1 MRHLSMTIA
10 CLVLMGSVVSPGVA
24 APQWLMLPPTPTLP
38 QTERSGYA
46 PVDGIRI
53 WYATFGRGSPV
64 ILLHGGLANAD
75 YWGHQVRALAPR
87 YRVIVMDSRCQGRS
101 TCNDAPISYA
111 LMAADVL
118 GLMDFLSIRKAAV
131 VGWSD
136 GAIVGL
142 EIALHHPERI
152 TKLFAFAANSNP
164 AGVQDVSKSPV
175 FEAYIARAR
184 REYERLSPTPT
195 QFPALLARITQMWA
209 RQPKF
214 TAAQLRRIRVPTWIV
229 DGDHDEAIKRSD
241 TLFLADHISGSGLL
255 IEPDVSHFAFLQDPI
270 EFDASLLHFLAHVNG
285 QAPSPDSSSAEDFG
299 YPPGF
304 EQHRSVCQRPLRRC
318 SRLADPFVRN
328 SGQWKL
334 PAYSL
339 ANLRFGLKGLGN
351 NGDTWTAS
359 LFVNNLTNNAVLLDP
374 QPQEALQ
381 TEAYTR
387 FTMTQPLTAGIAV
400 TYNFH

>member
-24 APQWLMLPPTPTLP
+24 APQWLTLPPTPKLP
-38 QTERSGYA
+38 RAERSGYA

-64 ILLHGGLANAD
+64 ILLHGGLANSD

-164 AGVQDVSKSPV
+164 AGVKDVSKSPV

-184 REYERLSPTPT
+184 REYERLSPNPT
-195 QFPALLARITQMWA
+195 QFPSLLARITRMWA
-209 RQPKF
+209 RQPEF
-214 TAAQLRRIRVPTWIV
+214 TAARLRRIRVPTWIV

-241 TLFLADHISGSGLL
+241 TLFLADHILGGGLL
-255 IEPDVSHFAFLQDPI
+255 IEPDVSHFAFLQDPA
-270 EFDASLLHFLAHVNG
+270 EFDARLLHFLAHVKG
-285 QAPSPDSSSAEDFG
+285 RGSRAGSTPHGRCQSAKD
-299 YPPGF
+299 
-304 EQHRSVCQRPLRRC
+304 PLRRC

-328 SGQWKL
+328 AGQW
-334 PAYSL
+334 
-339 ANLRFGLKGLGN
+339 N
-351 NGDTWTAS
+351 NGFAIS
-359 LFVNNLTNNAVLLDP
+359 
-374 QPQEALQ
+374 Q
-381 TEAYTR
+381 
-387 FTMTQPLTAGIAV
+387 
-400 TYNFH
+400 